1 MMDLRPNESAGLTF
15 FALILIAAA
24 YLGLGLE
31 SGTWTLTSIFVHVK
45 AHGVG
50 ILFWVLVGLAFV
62 PAVLVAALIIRSGE
76 GGSGKAAAA
85 HMVSYRQVAGTL
97 GHKAAV
103 SNARQKAKISMPPV
117 SPDRKESNRII
128 SQWVDEMPESWLVTE
143 LGKLGGKVVKKKG
156 SSSFVGGKPIFG
168 EAKESKLVLAPT
180 QAGKTTSIASN
191 LVLDAPG
198 AVMAT
203 STKADLL
210 MLTACTRQRLHPTGK
225 VIAFDLDNTSGW
237 PHRASWNPV
246 VGCEDFEVA
255 QRRAQAWTGAQPM
268 KGTKNGDWF
277 NQQAGAFLARF
288 LHVAAVSGKNLTDI
302 MAWSQ
307 NLRGRDALKVAE
319 MHASRVNPE
328 VLSFLASKQES
339 KAAETL
345 DSIQQTLS
353 GLLEPLAT
361 ERIRKQLMVHP
372 AHAFDMREFLS
383 GPNTLFLVSDTAT
396 GVETGPLVSM
406 FANELINTA
415 RELSQEK
422 PGGRLWP
429 SFRAVLDEAPNLAA
443 FPKMDSIMS
452 DINGRGVE
460 VILIAQSMSQL
471 IDRWGEQG
479 ARTITGNAVVKYFL
493 PGLDVETLRPVSEAL
508 GKYDRQR
515 VSRSHSSGRMG
526 NTSTSYATEE
536 KFVMEAAAM
545 TQIPAFSAMVSY
557 KNFKPMH
564 LGLTPWWERP
574 DAAELKDDQMRA
586 WQLCGK
592 MQLPDTS
599 AFTDNGTAKGY
610 ENE

>member
-1 MMDLRPNESAGLTF
+1 MDLRPNESAGLTF

-31 SGTWTLTSIFVHVK
+31 SGTWTLASIFVHVK

-76 GGSGKAAAA
+76 GGGKAAAA
-85 HMVSYRQVAGTL
+85 HMVTYRQVAGSL
-97 GHKAAV
+97 GHDAAVKAA
-103 SNARQKAKISMPPV
+103 RKKAKISMPPV
-117 SPDRKESNRII
+117 SPDRKESDRII

-191 LVLDAPG
+191 LVIDAPG

-210 MLTACTRQRLHPTGK
+210 MTTACTRQRLHPKGK

-246 VGCEDFEVA
+246 AGCENFEVA

-268 KGTKNGDWF
+268 EGTKNGDWF
-277 NQQAGAFLARF
+277 NQQAGAVLARF
-288 LHVAAVSGKNLTDI
+288 LHVAAVAGKTLDDVI
-302 MAWSQ
+302 AWSQ
-307 NLRGRDALKVAE
+307 NLRGRDALKTAE
-319 MHASRVNPE
+319 MHAGHINSD
-328 VLSFLASKQES
+328 VLKFLAGKQET
-339 KAAETL
+339 KGEETL

-353 GLLEPLAT
+353 GLLEPLAVP
-361 ERIRKQLMVHP
+361 RIREQLMVHP
-372 AHAFDMREFLS
+372 AYAFDMREFLS

-443 FPKMDSIMS
+443 FPKMGSIMS

-471 IDRWGEQG
+471 IERWGEQG

-536 KFVMEAAAM
+536 KLVMEAAAM

-557 KNFKPMH
+557 KNFRPMH

-574 DAAELKDDQMRA
+574 DAAELKDDQMLA

-592 MQLPDTS
+592 MQLPDTA
-599 AFTDNGTAKGY
+599 AFTDSARAKGY